1 MQSYR
6 GLFKMTFKGELQYR
20 AKALSGITTQFFWG
34 LLYIY
39 LYTAFMKGN
48 TVNGFSI
55 SQMCS
60 FVWLGQAFFVLRYIE
75 FRQCTKCHFDAPM
88 GFIICYDDN
97 QSFKGRDGREFGVL
111 DASIITTYM
120 MLKATELGLGTT
132 WVGLFDAQKT
142 KELFDLPDNII
153 PLAYLPTGYPKD
165 GCEPNPRHF
174 DNKSLCDTTEWL

>member
-1 MQSYR
+1 MDFQKVLDNRFSVR
-6 GLFKMTFKGELQYR
+6 EFKDKKVEKQKVDEILKAAQIAPT
-20 AKALSGITTQFFWG
+20 AKNSQPQK
-34 LLYIY
+34 IY
-39 LYTAFMKGN
+39 VVYSDEGMDK
-48 TVNGFSI
+48 
-55 SQMCS
+55 
-60 FVWLGQAFFVLRYIE
+60 

-111 DASIITTYM
+111 DASIVTTYM

-142 KELFDLPDNII
+142 KQLFDLPDNII